1 MTAHVTILRR
11 VDTVCGIAAR
21 RWLGVFVV
29 LLAALLPCAPA
40 SAVSDVE
47 AIALLNTQRAL
58 NGIPANLTVSPA
70 LSDACAKHNAY
81 LALNGGYLAH
91 QEDPSRPGYTPEGAG
106 LAGGANRGEVLRSGP
121 DLWDAV
127 RTSPWTNSPLHLW
140 LMFQPAGGA
149 TGYAADGRT
158 TCMRFGFDGYARPGI
173 YSLPGAGVSGVPSG
187 ANTSLERPYS
197 PADLVG
203 VSDTQAGPP
212 IVIWRVGARAD
223 IDRAT
228 LASPAGAA
236 EIRIVDGRT
245 PDLDGA
251 PNRFGSYVLPVRR
264 LVAGTTYTLGIAFA
278 DGATYRTTFTT
289 GGTKPAVSAA
299 PSKRQRVRLR
309 RRGRTLLVTAARPS
323 GTPRSATVRF
333 RSRTGRRLGTRKV
346 RLSGTHRIRIPR
358 GSRKVTATAKAHGRY
373 RAVRLSRRL

>member
-1 MTAHVTILRR
+1 MTGHVAILRR
-11 VDTVCGIAAR
+11 VDTACGRTAP
-21 RWLGVFVV
+21 RWSGVLVV

-40 SAVSDVE
+40 SAVTDAE

-58 NGIPANLTVSPA
+58 NGIPANLSVSPA

-81 LALNGGYLAH
+81 VALNGGYLAH
-91 QEDPSRPGYTPEGAG
+91 QEDPSRPGYTPQGAG

-127 RTSPWTNSPLHLW
+127 RTNPWTSSPLHLW
-140 LMFQPAGGA
+140 LMFQPSGGT
-149 TGYAADGRT
+149 TGYAADGLT
-158 TCMRFGFDGYARPGI
+158 TCMRFGLDGFARPGV
-173 YSLPGAGVSGVPSG
+173 YSLPGARVSGVPSG
-187 ANTSLERPYS
+187 ADTSLERPYS

-212 IVIWRVGARAD
+212 IVIWRVGGRAD
-223 IDRAT
+223 IDRAA

-264 LVAGTTYTLGIAFA
+264 LVAGTTYTLAVAFA

-289 GGTKPAVSAA
+289 AGTTPTVSAA
-299 PSKRQRVRLR
+299 ASKPQRVRLR
-309 RRGRTLLVTAARPS
+309 RRGHTLLVTAERPS

-333 RSRTGRRLGTRKV
+333 RSRTGRWLGTRKV
-346 RLSGTHRIRIPR
+346 RLTGTHRLRIPR
-358 GSRKVTATAKAHGRY
+358 GSRKVTVTAKARGRY